1 MMERQ
6 DENRAYTEL
15 KCGDNIAY
23 ILKDNSMFLTTEYK
37 VLQSQTGGCFLRS
50 MKMLYNGRIQLYYM
64 TDSWRPLSA
73 LLPLLSSDR
82 FLAVASSFLSAVEEV
97 KNNGFLSCRNLEL
110 SGDRIYVDMNTSKVR
125 LIYLPVSVPVFQD
138 ETAFE
143 TELRAELLREV
154 NQRDD
159 RTLPEMVRLAEN
171 LSDGTLSLGDLGR
184 VMRGETVRPRK
195 EPEPPQHIGAGT
207 LYLVAMNAPVRA
219 EVKVTKD
226 EFVIGKNPA
235 AVDAALTFSKMIS
248 RVHCKISRSGSG
260 YTVMDLNSS
269 NGTFVNRQRLTP
281 QRPYSVKNGDVVRIA
296 STDFQVIIR

>member
-82 FLAVASSFLSAVEEV
+82 FLAVASSLLSAVEEV

-154 NQRDD
+154 NQRED

>member
-82 FLAVASSFLSAVEEV
+82 FLAVASSLLSAVEEV

-154 NQRDD
+154 N
-159 RTLPEMVRLAEN
+159 P
-171 LSDGTLSLGDLGR
+171 
-184 VMRGETVRPRK
+184 
-195 EPEPPQHIGAGT
+195 
-207 LYLVAMNAPVRA
+207 YLDVRA
-219 EVKVTKD
+219 VCCRVT
-226 EFVIGKNPA
+226 EEQAP
-235 AVDAALTFSKMIS
+235 
-248 RVHCKISRSGSG
+248 
-260 YTVMDLNSS
+260 SS
-269 NGTFVNRQRLTP
+269 
-281 QRPYSVKNGDVVRIA
+281 VR
-296 STDFQVIIR
+296 